1 MGALTSAYATWWWV
15 SVDSRN
21 RVGTGTH
28 EQGGVLTDPEPILHA
43 AQRLGAQRAEAF
55 IVQSEETP
63 VRFEANRLKEINAR
77 QTSGVALRVI
87 VNGRIGFA
95 SSTKPGDVSELV
107 EAALET
113 APFGP
118 EAHLDFPRDG
128 PAADVDVYDP
138 DVKVLPVDEMIE
150 VGQSLIDAVRAVEPE
165 LLCDAYVRRGDST
178 VTIANTNGGMFTYR
192 GTGYSAWLNG
202 TLIRGTDMLFV
213 GDGDASCRAQLDL
226 KAVEASVVSQLE
238 NSRRT
243 TEARTAELPVVF
255 TPLGIASALIGPL
268 TIAFSG
274 RMVHQGQSPLVG
286 CLGKAMYDARLSLW
300 DDATLP
306 YRPGSRPFDDE
317 GVGSRRNPLI
327 EKGIVRSFLYDL
339 QTAGLAK
346 AESTGSAERSMAAQ
360 PSISTTS
367 LVIDEG
373 EMSFKE
379 MVGSVKEGLVVEELM
394 GAGQGNVMGGD
405 FSGNVLL
412 GYKIEGG
419 EITGRVKDTMV
430 AGNVHEALKRLVAIG
445 SESRWV
451 GGSVRTPPL
460 FFESLTVSAK

>member
-1 MGALTSAYATWWWV
+1 LGRGECRDRPEIAASQEVALTDA
-15 SVDSRN
+15 
-21 RVGTGTH
+21 
-28 EQGGVLTDPEPILHA
+28 EPILTTA
-43 AQRLGAQRAEAF
+43 RRLGAQQAEVFA
-55 IVQSEETP
+55 VQSEETP

-87 VNGRIGFA
+87 LNGRIGFA
-95 SSTKPGDVSELV
+95 SSTKPGDVEELV
-107 EAALET
+107 AAAIET

-118 EAHLDFPRDG
+118 EAHLEFPRDG
-128 PAADVDVYDP
+128 EAPPVDVFDAA
-138 DVKVLPVDEMIE
+138 VESLPVDEMIQA
-150 VGQSLIDAVRAVEPE
+150 GQSLIDTVRAVEPE

-178 VTIANTNGGMFTYR
+178 VTIVNSNGGHFTYR

-226 KAVEASVVSQLE
+226 EAVEASVVSQLE

-243 TEARTAELPVVF
+243 AEAHTAELPVIF
-255 TPLGIASALIGPL
+255 TPLGVASALIGPL

-286 CLGKAMYDARLSLW
+286 CLGQAMYDAHLSLW

-317 GVGSRRNPLI
+317 GVASQRNSLI

-346 AESTGSAERSMAAQ
+346 AESTGSAERSLASQ
-360 PSISTTS
+360 PSISTAS

-373 EMSFKE
+373 AMSFSE
-379 MVGSVKEGLVVEELM
+379 MLGSVKEGLVVEELM

-419 EITGRVKDTMV
+419 EITGRVKDTIV

-445 SESRWV
+445 SETRWV
-451 GGSVRTPPL
+451 GGSLRTPPL

>member
-1 MGALTSAYATWWWV
+1 
-15 SVDSRN
+15 
-21 RVGTGTH
+21 
-28 EQGGVLTDPEPILHA
+28 LTDPEPILRVAH
-43 AQRLGAQRAEAF
+43 RLGAQQAEVFA
-55 IVQSEETP
+55 VESEETP
-63 VRFEANRLKEINAR
+63 VRFEANRLKEINSR

-95 SSTKPGDVSELV
+95 SSTRPGDVEELV
-107 EAALET
+107 AAAIET

-118 EAHLDFPRDG
+118 EAHLEFPRDG
-128 PAADVDVYDP
+128 EASAVDVFDAA
-138 DVKVLPVDEMIE
+138 VESLPVNDMIHA
-150 VGQSLIDAVRAVEPE
+150 GQSLIDAVRTVEPE

-178 VTIANTNGGMFTYR
+178 VTLANSNGGNFTYR
-192 GTGYSAWLNG
+192 GTGYSAWVNG

-226 KAVEASVVSQLE
+226 AAIQASVVSQLE

-243 TEARTAELPVVF
+243 AEAHTAELPVIF
-255 TPLGIASALIGPL
+255 TPLGVASALIGPL

-286 CLGKAMYDARLSLW
+286 CLGKAMYDARLSVW
-300 DDATLP
+300 DDATLS

-317 GVGSRRNPLI
+317 GVASRRNSLI

-346 AESTGSAERSMAAQ
+346 AESTGSAERSLAAQ

-373 EMSFKE
+373 EMSFAE
-379 MVGSVKEGLVVEELM
+379 MVGSVKEGLVVDELM

-412 GYKIEGG
+412 GYKIENR
-419 EITGRVKDTMV
+419 EIIGRVKDTIV
-430 AGNVHEALKRLVAIG
+430 ASNVHEALKRLVAIG
-445 SESRWV
+445 SETRWV
-451 GGSVRTPPL
+451 GGSLRTPPL